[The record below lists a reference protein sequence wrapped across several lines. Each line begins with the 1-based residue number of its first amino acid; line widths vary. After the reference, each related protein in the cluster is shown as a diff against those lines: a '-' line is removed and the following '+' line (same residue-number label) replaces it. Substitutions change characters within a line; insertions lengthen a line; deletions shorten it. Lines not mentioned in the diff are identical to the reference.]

1 MTIRRSLTA
10 LFFCYAFAG
19 FTAVVSGQVPAG
31 AVALEGLPAS
41 RVETTPD
48 GTTRQQL
55 AGAEALRR
63 QLRIRIDDG
72 RYYWTS
78 RLDQPLTLA
87 VSGEFT
93 YLMSNEPGHYV
104 RIRRLTDRV
113 TYVEHLETPIGS
125 VTYWGELKIVLG
137 K

>member
-1 MTIRRSLTA
+1 MTIRRCLAA

-19 FTAVVSGQVPAG
+19 LTTVASGQVPAG

-41 RVETTPD
+41 RVETTPA
-48 GTTRQQL
+48 GTTHQPL
-55 AGAEALRR
+55 TAAEAWRR

-72 RYYWTS
+72 RYHWAS
-78 RLDQPLTLA
+78 RRDQPLTLA

-104 RIRRLTDRV
+104 RIRRLNDRL
-113 TYVEHLETPIGS
+113 TYVEHLETPLGS
-125 VTYWGELKIVLG
+125 VTYWGELKIVLA